1 MSSKNESINEL
12 ETIKQKGEETTL
24 LLQLGDVIRISNP
37 VNERLNNF
45 VFIIDYIDNEKMYL
59 INTDSLDRIKLKI
72 TSEGIIGDG
81 NISKIAILSRSDSP
95 SYAIQNNLLP
105 GKWVNIHFGGDFPTI
120 ITGEITNLEEDMIEV
135 KMPDGEVIYI
145 NFDYKGIPE
154 DIPIENIEIREKPYE
169 KEKSVLERELEE
181 GENIAEYG
189 NALEG
194 ENEEENERVEGNEK
208 IPDNL
213 PELQID
219 KRVLGN
225 EKIQTTIPV
234 NLVKDQLRQFI
245 IRADQIKF
253 GDEEL
258 GPVVQYSDVMSKQK
272 RYSIEEQLT
281 DLLDEMLSTVPN
293 VQRTQKVL
301 NNIHIIIERFKQL
314 RENFSFTNENG
325 VIEGAYSK
333 EANYKPIID
342 GYFKNFK
349 RNLYWILPVVKNVKK
364 VYAGERNEED
374 YDISDLSQTVELN
387 NIMDLFETYKT
398 SNVPV
403 DQNKYSILYNELDPI
418 FTPFNLISEESKY
431 DIIYDK
437 NVKTDLNVII
447 DNLEDMY
454 SSVFTNNNI
463 KKRRFVIQ
471 RYNLGLTKMQSK
483 EVTSSKSVMVRVKMT
498 NPDIL
503 SIKSFIT
510 LPEPTLRF
518 SKINLPGTS
527 LIEQA
532 NLNQYFL
539 NYWQFLKKKTVV
551 SKIFVDD
558 INHEIEYNEG
568 NFLNSIKNYILT
580 VPPEDR
586 IGLSVKQVYNKFI
599 NAIIPKT
606 RILFNLMKKYI
617 VGKLS
622 IVEVVSYLEPFY
634 IYSDDLTYKQY
645 EEIVTFISNQISE
658 RNKKYIERSQLFN
671 NILRIKSP
679 SLIFKNVY
687 NIISELSDKNNI
699 KSEVLDGYDINPD
712 VNTKNVIFSNTE
724 YLKKIYLKDSG
735 SLYTTSISLQNI
747 PLMFPTDFS
756 DIFDKENKQIE
767 NKIKNAEKDA
777 ECKTFTISKYYTSEE
792 ALTADNDKTIYFDKK
807 YDSTNYGL
815 LDNYEK
821 EIVTMSPENLKLH
834 IENDLMKKKHLS
846 EKEASYL
853 ADSLLD
859 GYKKVQNGHFAIL
872 YKGYNVNHNEE
883 VSYYVRKDNK
893 WVEDEE
899 LNKKIN
905 TDESSILCNLQE
917 KCINLPSKLDDKW
930 VEDSKLPNPINRYE
944 SNVLYNLQDK
954 CESIKVDELTLQN
967 QLLNNVINEFDT
979 KYKVSRD
986 EFEKNMS
993 EKFEYSKNVI
1003 HSLSKIETANKLK
1016 YNNQKY
1022 KLGSTV
1028 NDELV
1033 RMPTSPNTK
1042 LLNLILNQGD
1052 FVKKQYDIV
1061 RFVNTYTRQSI
1072 NNLIIS
1078 ETEENVEDRFWLYCI
1093 KTGIKMLP
1101 IFKFELASAFIKGS
1115 DVYRMVLEDL
1125 KSHIGKLSDDG
1136 DWWCDKYSGWPI
1148 CPVDFDI
1155 EEGYDEGFKVST
1167 RAILEEDAGNKI
1179 MSQLKEQVKYDTP
1192 ETRMISNIV
1201 NSISVAMGINIETQ
1215 KEFII
1220 NCVITT
1226 MQNTLIPESDY
1237 KEKIKESAARGKK
1250 IASYKDLYNGTILY
1264 YTLGMFLISTQ
1275 TAIPSIKTRKTHPG
1289 CVRSFTG
1296 FPFEGTGDES
1306 SLMYLACIAYDIRES
1321 GEPWNVLQ
1329 NKKPDFIANKIKLG
1343 ITNDLLSIPD
1353 VTRKFEEKTTYLLT
1367 NASEEIPEEHNIA
1380 KWTTFLP
1387 PLVKFNIKH
1396 LNDISS
1402 EFKANLITDLRTGS
1416 QNQQEKILVIH
1427 SKIIQF
1433 SLALQERIQE
1443 IIKRKHLLLH
1453 NSNNEPYLENSCC
1466 ESNEDESTISYF
1478 TSKDDRINQYNDT
1491 VNRLTRILQDI
1502 NSYSKGSIF
1511 YSDINTKNK
1520 YPQVSNSFDEKTIYL
1535 SFIYFC
1541 KFKSLLPIPEAL
1553 IPLCTDKPNISL
1565 FEQGETID
1573 IIIQKLKSEGRN
1585 YNKETFL
1592 RMLQLIGR
1600 NNIIDVNVTKNVP
1613 SSITKLIGRLES
1625 INDENDEV
1633 VEPALIQLIKNSLD
1647 TFDVAS
1653 SESSKESKALNN
1665 YLYRNIEEM
1674 KNDIIE
1680 FIIKNKSSLVSKR
1693 AVTRAKTIIANF
1705 SLWEIDSEFTAIK
1718 NNNKI
1723 SNDDMYKIVNFYKT
1737 FIKNIVTVFPNI
1749 ILSSVNYSDSK
1760 IQGYLGLSRN
1770 HVSQIKTFIGEYYE
1784 SFKPF
1789 YELNSIYNIL
1799 TEIQKSC
1806 NNILKLSQDTPSFTS
1821 IQFDDKVLKPVF
1833 DERTSLLLFEFYLLR
1848 IFINYIDLTD
1858 DEKMLVTVAKSKPD
1872 VQNIFS
1878 VDFLDNVET
1887 KIDYSY
1893 APRNAQDEQILS
1905 GNKKSLKQNVTDL
1918 LIAYINMFEDEK
1930 KNVDITY
1937 DNIKDIIFKL
1947 KDREKN
1953 RITDRLKKLTDEERD
1968 ADTIL
1973 KINQLGV
1980 WGKGLQKGLTSY
1992 DKDMYDEETE
2002 FRDNM
2007 DRTEKRIRMKNKNV
2021 ADNVEEL
2028 IDEYMEER
2036 AMIDDIDRE
2045 VNDISFL
2052 NEDYLDGNTD
2062 DYDAPEV
2069 DNYDDYN

>member
-1 MSSKNESINEL
+1 MSVKSESINEL

-24 LLQLGDVIRISNP
+24 LLQLGDVIRITNP
-37 VNERLNNF
+37 VNDRLNNF
-45 VFIIDYIDNEKMYL
+45 IFIIDYIDNDKMYL
-59 INTDSLDRIKLKI
+59 INTDTLDRIKLKI

-135 KMPDGEVIYI
+135 KTSDGEVIYI

-169 KEKSVLERELEE
+169 TAKTILERELEE
-181 GENIAEYG
+181 GENVTEYG
-189 NALEG
+189 NELEG
-194 ENEEENERVEGNEK
+194 ENAMEEEVERNEK
-208 IPDNL
+208 IPDKL
-213 PELQID
+213 PELHID

-225 EKIQTTIPV
+225 EKIQTTIPM

-245 IRADQIKF
+245 IRADQIQF

-258 GPVVQYSDVMSKQK
+258 GPVIQYSDVISEIK
-272 RYSIEEQLT
+272 RYSLEEQIA
-281 DLLDEMLSTVPN
+281 DLLDEMLSTIPN

-301 NNIHIIIERFKQL
+301 NNIHITIERFKQL
-314 RENFSFTNENG
+314 REMFSFTNQNG
-325 VIEGAYSK
+325 VIEGALIND
-333 EANYKPIID
+333 ANYKPITRH
-342 GYFKNFK
+342 YFKKFK
-349 RNLYWILPVVKNVKK
+349 QNLYWILPVVKNIKK

-374 YDISDLSQTVELN
+374 YDISDLSQTAELK
-387 NIMDLFETYKT
+387 NIMGLIETYKT
-398 SNVPV
+398 SNVPI
-403 DQNKYSILYNELDPI
+403 DQNKYAILYNDLDPI
-418 FTPFNLISEESKY
+418 FTPFSLISEENTH
-431 DIIYDK
+431 DIIYER
-437 NVKTDLNVII
+437 NVKSDLNVII

-471 RYNLGLTKMQSK
+471 KYNLGLTKLQSK
-483 EVTSSKSVMVRVKMT
+483 EVTSNKSVTVRVNMT
-498 NPDIL
+498 NDDLL

-527 LIEQA
+527 LIEQS
-532 NLNQYFL
+532 NLNQHFL

-551 SKIFVDD
+551 SKIIVDD
-558 INHEIEYNEG
+558 INNEIEYNEN

-580 VPPEDR
+580 VSPDDTV
-586 IGLSVKQVYNKFI
+586 GLNMNKIYNKFVQ
-599 NAIIPKT
+599 AIIPKT

-622 IVEVVSYLEPFY
+622 IVEVVSYLESFL
-634 IYSDDLTYKQY
+634 IYTDDLTYKQY
-645 EEIVTFISNQISE
+645 EEIVNFISEQISE
-658 RNKKYIERSQLFN
+658 RNKKYIERSQIFN

-687 NIISELSDKNNI
+687 NIISELSEKNNI
-699 KSEVLDGYDINPD
+699 RPDVLDGYDINPD

-724 YLKKIYLKDSG
+724 YVKKIYLKDSG
-735 SLYTTSISLQNI
+735 SLYTTAMSLQNI

-767 NKIKNAEKDA
+767 NKIKNAEKDTD
-777 ECKTFTISKYYTSEE
+777 CKTFTVSKYYTSEE
-792 ALTADNDKTIYFDKK
+792 ALTSDNDKTIYFDKK

-821 EIVTMSPENLKLH
+821 EIVTMNPENLKLH
-834 IENDLMKKKHLS
+834 IENDLMKKQRLS

-859 GYKKVQNGHFAIL
+859 GYKKVLDGHFAIL
-872 YKGYNVNHNEE
+872 YKGYNVNHSEE
-883 VSYYVRKDNK
+883 ISYYVRKDNK
-893 WVEDEE
+893 WVEDAE

-917 KCINLPSKLDDKW
+917 KCINTPSKID
-930 VEDSKLPNPINRYE
+930 
-944 SNVLYNLQDK
+944 DK
-954 CESIKVDELTLQN
+954 CESIRVDELTLQN
-967 QLLNNVINEFDT
+967 QLLNDVINEFDT
-979 KYKVSRD
+979 KYKISRD
-986 EFEKNMS
+986 EFEKNIL

-1003 HSLSKIETANKLK
+1003 HSLSKIETTNKLK

-1028 NDELV
+1028 NDEFATT
-1033 RMPTSPNTK
+1033 PTSPNTK

-1061 RFVNTYTRQSI
+1061 RFVNAYTRQAI

-1078 ETEENVEDRFWLYCI
+1078 EPGGNDEDRFWLYCI

-1101 IFKFELASAFIKGS
+1101 IFKFELASAFIKS
-1115 DVYRMVLEDL
+1115 PDVYRTVLEDL

-1148 CPVDFDI
+1148 CPVDLDI

-1167 RAILEEDAGNKI
+1167 RSILEEDAGNKI
-1179 MSQLKEQVKYDTP
+1179 MSQLKETVKYDTP

-1220 NCVITT
+1220 NCVIST

-1289 CVRSFTG
+1289 CVRSFSG
-1296 FPFEGTGDES
+1296 FPFEGVGDET
-1306 SLMYLACIAYDIRES
+1306 SLMYLACISYDIRES

-1353 VTRKFEEKTTYLLT
+1353 VTRKFEEKTLYLLT

-1380 KWTTFLP
+1380 KWTNFLP

-1402 EFKANLITDLRTGS
+1402 EFKSNLITDLRTGS

-1433 SLALQERIQE
+1433 SLALQERIHE
-1443 IIKRKHLLLH
+1443 IVKRKHLLLH

-1466 ESNEDESTISYF
+1466 ESNNDESTINYF

-1491 VNRLTRILQDI
+1491 VNRLTHILQDI
-1502 NSYSKGSIF
+1502 NSYSKGSFF

-1520 YPQVSNSFDEKTIYL
+1520 YPQVSSSFDEKTIYL

-1541 KFKSLLPIPEAL
+1541 KFKSLLPIPEDL
-1553 IPLCTDKPNISL
+1553 IPLCTDKPDISL

-1573 IIIQKLKSEGRN
+1573 IIIQKLKNEGRN

-1600 NNIIDVNVTKNVP
+1600 NNIVDVNVNKNIP
-1613 SSITKLIGRLES
+1613 SSITKLLGRLEA
-1625 INDENDEV
+1625 INDENDKV
-1633 VEPALIQLIKNSLD
+1633 VEPALIELIKDSLD
-1647 TFDVAS
+1647 RFDIAS
-1653 SESSKESKALNN
+1653 SELSKESKALNN
-1665 YLYRNIEEM
+1665 YLSRNIEEM
-1674 KNDIIE
+1674 KEDILE
-1680 FIIKNKSSLVSKR
+1680 FINKNKSSSVSKR
-1693 AVTRAKTIIANF
+1693 TITNAKTIISNF
-1705 SLWEIDSEFTAIK
+1705 SKWDIDDEFSSVK
-1718 NNNKI
+1718 SNEKI
-1723 SNDDMYKIVNFYKT
+1723 SNDNMYKIVNFYKS

-1749 ILSSVNYSDSK
+1749 ILSSVNYSDTK

-1770 HVSQIKTFIGEYYE
+1770 HASQIKTFIGEYYE
-1784 SFKPF
+1784 SLKPF

-1799 TEIQKSC
+1799 TEIQKSS
-1806 NNILKLSQDTPSFTS
+1806 NNIFKLSQDTPSFTS

-1833 DERTSLLLFEFYLLR
+1833 DERTSILLFEFYLLR

-1858 DEKMLVTVAKSKPD
+1858 EDEMIITVAKSNPE
-1872 VQNIFS
+1872 VQDIFS

-1887 KIDYSY
+1887 KIDSNY
-1893 APRNAQDEQILS
+1893 ASRNIQDEQIFS
-1905 GNKKSLKQNVTDL
+1905 GNKKSLKQNVSSL

-1937 DNIKDIIFKL
+1937 ENIKDIIFKL

-1992 DKDMYDEETE
+1992 DKDMYDEDTE

-2007 DRTEKRIRMKNKNV
+2007 DLTEKRIRTRNKNV
-2021 ADNVEEL
+2021 TDNNIEEL
-2028 IDEYMEER
+2028 IDEYMEEN
-2036 AMIDDIDRE
+2036 AIIDEIDRE

-2052 NEDYLDGNTD
+2052 NDDYLDGNTD
-2062 DYDAPEV
+2062 GYDAPEV
-2069 DNYDDYN
+2069 ENDYDYN